1 MKTNSESELNK
12 EKQLNIAVVISRF
25 LFSVYFIIASLIIGL
40 LLPITPFYYIIT
52 GRNWIEKCA
61 NVAQIVS
68 DRLFQNGL

>member
-25 LFSVYFIIASLIIGL
+25 LFSVYFIITSLIIGL
-40 LLPITPFYYIIT
+40 LLPITPFYFIIT